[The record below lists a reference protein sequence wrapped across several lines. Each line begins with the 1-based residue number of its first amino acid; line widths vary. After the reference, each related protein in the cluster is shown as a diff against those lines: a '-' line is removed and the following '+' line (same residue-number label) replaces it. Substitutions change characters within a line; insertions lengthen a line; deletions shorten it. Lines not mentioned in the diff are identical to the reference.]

1 MERRGPVIDNRMEGN
16 VVNQPSIVKKTT
28 STKLA
33 RVELKSRE
41 NPDEVFS
48 NLGHMLSLEHFEE
61 CFNSIDGNKAI
72 GIDNVTKEEYGN
84 NLGENLKSLLSKI
97 RNGSYY
103 PKPTR
108 MVEIPKHD
116 GTKRPLAISCVE
128 DKIVQEAVRRILER
142 IFEPHF
148 LDCSHGFRPS
158 ENCHKALVDLD
169 KNLMKI
175 QTGAVLDV
183 DIKKCFPSIPYEKL
197 IEILSDKIGD
207 KRFLY
212 LIIKLIKC
220 DSLDSENSIVRNNC
234 GLPQGS
240 ILSPLLMN
248 IYLHECVD
256 KWFMIVNVNEFAN
269 GCTVVRYAD
278 DMVFTAK
285 TVTEAEQLM
294 LKLGKR
300 LGEYGLELHET
311 KTKVIHNGKKVAENL
326 SKLGQKP
333 PVFSFLGF
341 IHVWGKSL
349 NRSTNKTFWRV
360 KRRTCPIRFKAKLKE
375 ILENFKKNRHR
386 KDFFDYAKRIVNG
399 YLEYF
404 AINDNMKRIS
414 QFVHEV
420 RTPMQSM
427 GLGELRAA

>member
-16 VVNQPSIVKKTT
+16 VVNQPSIVKETT

-41 NPDEVFS
+41 NPNEIFT
-48 NLGHMLSLEHFEE
+48 NLGHILSLEFLAE
-61 CFNSIDGNKAI
+61 CFNSLNGNKAI

-97 RNGSYY
+97 RDGSYY

-108 MVEIPKHD
+108 TVEISKHD
-116 GTKRPLAISCVE
+116 GTKRPLAISCIE
-128 DKIVQEAVRRILER
+128 DKIVQEATRRILER

-148 LDCSHGFRPS
+148 LDCSHGFRPN
-158 ENCHKALVDLD
+158 ENCHKAPVDLD
-169 KNLMKI
+169 KKLMKI

-183 DIKKCFPSIPYEKL
+183 DIKKCFPSIPYENL
-197 IEILSDKIGD
+197 IEILSNKIGD

-220 DSLDSENSIVRNNC
+220 DSFDAQNNIVRNSC

-256 KWFMIVNVNEFAN
+256 KWFMEINSREFAS

-278 DMVFTAK
+278 DMAFTAK
-285 TVTEAEQLM
+285 SVAEAEQLR

-300 LGEYGLELHET
+300 LKEYGLD
-311 KTKVIHNGKKVAENL
+311 
-326 SKLGQKP
+326 P
-333 PVFSFLGF
+333 FST
-341 IHVWGKSL
+341 S
-349 NRSTNKTFWRV
+349 
-360 KRRTCPIRFKAKLKE
+360 
-375 ILENFKKNRHR
+375 IL
-386 KDFFDYAKRIVNG
+386 YTT
-399 YLEYF
+399 L
-404 AINDNMKRIS
+404 
-414 QFVHEV
+414 
-420 RTPMQSM
+420 
-427 GLGELRAA
+427 